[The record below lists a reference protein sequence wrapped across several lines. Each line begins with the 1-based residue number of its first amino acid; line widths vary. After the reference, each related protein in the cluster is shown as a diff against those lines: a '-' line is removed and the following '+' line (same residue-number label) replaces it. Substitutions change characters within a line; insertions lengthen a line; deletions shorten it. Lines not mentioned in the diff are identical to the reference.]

1 MKLSPTLPFARENVA
16 LQNRWNA
23 IVAEAQRN
31 LLSLLISEADRQR
44 ATQKSEIASLRENL
58 CIKFDSQK
66 EYEEANAALQ
76 AVTERTR
83 KQEQAIRMKRL
94 QRDIDATD
102 EKSAKKDFRP
112 AERKN
117 PVPEKSNGKQAKNSN
132 RKPTKRRGKKA
143 KTSRQDVEIL
153 KLLRLL
159 RQ

>member
-1 MKLSPTLPFARENVA
+1 MKG
-16 LQNRWNA
+16 
-23 IVAEAQRN
+23 
-31 LLSLLISEADRQR
+31 
-44 ATQKSEIASLRENL
+44 
-58 CIKFDSQK
+58 
-66 EYEEANAALQ
+66 
-76 AVTERTR
+76 
-83 KQEQAIRMKRL
+83 L

-112 AERKN
+112 AERNN

-143 KTSRQDVEIL
+143 KTSWQDAEIL